1 LGRSTDDLAARD
13 TRVLAIGKGTT
24 RGATRVA
31 SMLKVPFPVLAD
43 PSGDAYARF
52 GFAKSL
58 LVIQQSGTVLID
70 RAGIVRYLHRAT
82 NPGDA
87 LDMYELTEAIKAL
100 RAA

>member
-1 LGRSTDDLAARD
+1 LGRAHDDLAARG

-24 RGATRVA
+24 RSAARVA
-31 SMLKVPFPVLAD
+31 SMLKLPFPLLAD

-52 GFAKSL
+52 GFGKSL

-70 RAGIVRYLHRAT
+70 RDGLVRYVRRGA

-87 LDMYELTEAIKAL
+87 LDMYELTEAVKELNNA
-100 RAA
+100 